1 MNDYYRTVREE
12 YKNKLAE
19 VYDKTLQRQAADG
32 QSMSPA
38 DKLALI
44 DRAESPELQLANFV
58 SVKHE
63 VTTTPKTNKNLNHQR
78 REGFL
83 IDPK

>member
-1 MNDYYRTVREE
+1 
-12 YKNKLAE
+12 
-19 VYDKTLQRQAADG
+19 
-32 QSMSPA
+32 MSPA